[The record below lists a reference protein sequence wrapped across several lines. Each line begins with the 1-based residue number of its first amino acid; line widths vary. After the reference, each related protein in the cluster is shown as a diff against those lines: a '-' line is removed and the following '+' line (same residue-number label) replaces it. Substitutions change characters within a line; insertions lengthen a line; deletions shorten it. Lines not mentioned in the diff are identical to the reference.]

1 MIYMDTTNITIKIE
15 ADLALDAKVLAAR
28 KGTSLSRLVAE
39 QLRSMVNQDQAY
51 LAAKRSAL
59 SRLQQGL
66 DLDWKRPDTR
76 DELHQREDLR

>member
-1 MIYMDTTNITIKIE
+1 MEMTNITIKIE

-51 LAAKRSAL
+51 LVAKRSAL
-59 SRLQQGL
+59 NRLQQGL
-66 DLDWKRPDTR
+66 DLDWKQPDTR

>member
-1 MIYMDTTNITIKIE
+1 MMSMTTTNITIKIE
-15 ADLALDAKVLAAR
+15 ASLALDAKVLAA
-28 KGTSLSRLVAE
+28 KQGTSLSRLVAD

-59 SRLQQGL
+59 GRLKKGL
-66 DLDWKRPDTR
+66 DLEWQKPGIR